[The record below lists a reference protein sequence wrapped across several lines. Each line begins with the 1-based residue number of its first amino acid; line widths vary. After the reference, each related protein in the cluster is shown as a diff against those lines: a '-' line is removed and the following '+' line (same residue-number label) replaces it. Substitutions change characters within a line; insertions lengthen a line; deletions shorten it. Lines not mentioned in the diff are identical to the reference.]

1 MEIMD
6 IVRKSNFKQ
15 FVKLNAKLKMIELL
29 EEKGQNLYDLEEL
42 QYFSGTE
49 PPVQNCVSYIS
60 SSK

>member
-15 FVKLNAKLKMIELL
+15 FVELNAKLKMIELL